1 MQATHLVLVAIALL
15 VLSSDISRKV
25 SATEEC
31 HSAPITEVT
40 KPCVDEVCKAVCTQ
54 KYHTSRG
61 HCFTTDGLCYYT
73 FCAGNL
79 SLAQTALN

>member
-1 MQATHLVLVAIALL
+1 MKATHFVLVAIAIL

-40 KPCVDEVCKAVCTQ
+40 KPCVDAVCKAVCTQ

-61 HCFTTDGLCYYT
+61 HCFSTDGLCYCY
-73 FCAGNL
+73 FCAGSPPL
-79 SLAQTALN
+79 QQTALN